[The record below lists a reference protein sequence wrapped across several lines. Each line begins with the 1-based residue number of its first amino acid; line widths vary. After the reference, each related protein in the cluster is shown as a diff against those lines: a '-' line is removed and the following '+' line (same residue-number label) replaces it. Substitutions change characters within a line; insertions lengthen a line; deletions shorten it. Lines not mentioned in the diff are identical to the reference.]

1 MNCLALALI
10 KLIIDFSPYTFQIHQ
25 QQHSRKTL
33 RQSEINDDIW
43 SFKFK
48 YGKSSISC

>member
-33 RQSEINDDIW
+33 RQ
-43 SFKFK
+43 KLTT
-48 YGKSSISC
+48 ISDLLNSNMVKVA